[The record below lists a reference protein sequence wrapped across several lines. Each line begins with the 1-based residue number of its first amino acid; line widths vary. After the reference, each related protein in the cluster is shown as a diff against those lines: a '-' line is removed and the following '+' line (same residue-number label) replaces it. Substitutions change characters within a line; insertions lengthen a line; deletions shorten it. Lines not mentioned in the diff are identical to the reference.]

1 MPYNI
6 LVVDD
11 NPNVATCLAD
21 MLRLMGHEVQITHT
35 PSVALRKLNERA
47 ADVLVLDVNMPG
59 INGLEVCQYIRRD
72 PAIAHLP
79 VIIVSGN
86 EAKADLDAAYR
97 AGADYYIVKPAML
110 EDLEAAL
117 HTVTSAGHSIQ

>member
-21 MLRLMGHEVQITHT
+21 MLRLMGHEVQVTHT
-35 PSVALRKLNERA
+35 PNGALRKLNAGA
-47 ADVLVLDVNMPG
+47 ADVLFLDVNMPG
-59 INGLEVCQYIRRD
+59 INGLEVCQFIRRD

-79 VIIVSGN
+79 IVIVSGN
-86 EAKADLDAAYR
+86 EARADLDAAYR

-117 HTVTSAGHSIQ
+117 HTVTSVGRSVQ